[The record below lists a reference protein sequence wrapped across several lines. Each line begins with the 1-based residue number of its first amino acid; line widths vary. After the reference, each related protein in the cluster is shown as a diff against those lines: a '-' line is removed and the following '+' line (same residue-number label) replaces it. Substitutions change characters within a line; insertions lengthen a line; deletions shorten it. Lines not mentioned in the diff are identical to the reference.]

1 MVGSLPTDTK
11 EAEGVQLM
19 IHYFAKDGSYGDAT
33 NIVIAH
39 TDNWNESDWDKILD
53 STDSERASIA
63 TEIADSKKDN
73 QRLLGL

>member
-1 MVGSLPTDTK
+1 MVGSFPADT
-11 EAEGVQLM
+11 EEEEVV

>member
-1 MVGSLPTDTK
+1 MVGSFPTDP
-11 EAEGVQLM
+11 EEEEVM

-39 TDNWNESDWDKILD
+39 TDNWNEGDWDRILD

>member
-1 MVGSLPTDTK
+1 MVGSFPTDTEK
-11 EAEGVQLM
+11 EKVV

-63 TEIADSKKDN
+63 TEVADSKKDN

>member
-11 EAEGVQLM
+11 EAESVQLM

-39 TDNWNESDWDKILD
+39 TENWNESDWDKILD
-53 STDSERASIA
+53 SNDSERASIA
-63 TEIADSKKDN
+63 TEIADSNTDN
-73 QRLLGL
+73 ERLLGL